1 MLRLRAK
8 PKDSIC
14 QLNLILLLF
23 CIRLLLGDVDFCSVG
38 KSNGELN
45 CTKCIKIKSS
55 PSLLQIRHLAMAY
68 NCWQW
73 KMGIIPTKLD
83 MCVWLSRER
92 HIEVRYQTRLVSKC
106 KQ

>member
-1 MLRLRAK
+1 MLRLRVK

-68 NCWQW
+68 NCW
-73 KMGIIPTKLD
+73 
-83 MCVWLSRER
+83 
-92 HIEVRYQTRLVSKC
+92 
-106 KQ
+106 